1 MIDNKKLAYNIVKD
15 SMKHLNR
22 ARIFNIIEMDKNETL
37 TNRNRTLKEH
47 QDILQAVKERNSK
60 KAVSLIETH
69 LTHVTEDLKLLK
81 SKFPDYFKN

>member
-1 MIDNKKLAYNIVKD
+1 
-15 SMKHLNR
+15 MKHLNR